1 MSQVRNFVGK
11 KVLENEKL
19 LRELDEKKPSF
30 LPRFIDTEVDGDK
43 LYVTVPFLGSDFKVR
58 KTMLSTTQIFTG
70 GLWAGA
76 AGELFKDVISFPLDT
91 IRTRLMTQGSFQE
104 PVEVDKAS
112 NRQGTVAP
120 SPDPRD
126 LVSKGKEAL
135 SQSQADSANPSEPM
149 STVSAVLQRKTVT
162 LSRPSEASEDL
173 PEGTYTIE
181 RKSFPNPLMDAIS
194 MAASRAVAS
203 IKGKVT
209 DTMEAAQTRTIYRGR

>member
-11 KVLENEKL
+11 KVLENEEF

-43 LYVTVPFLGSDFKVR
+43 LYVTVPFLGNDFKVR
-58 KTMLSTTQIFTG
+58 KTVLSTTQIFTG

-104 PVEVDKAS
+104 PIEIDKAS

-120 SPDPRD
+120 RPNLISEE
-126 LVSKGKEAL
+126 KEAL
-135 SQSQADSANPSEPM
+135 SQSQADSTNPSIPM
-149 STVSAVLQRKTVT
+149 STFSAVLQRKTVT
-162 LSRPSEASEDL
+162 LSRPREASEDL
-173 PEGTYTIE
+173 PEGTYTVE
-181 RKSFPNPLMDAIS
+181 RKSIPNPIINAIS
-194 MAASRAVAS
+194 MAASRAVAG

-209 DTMEAAQTRTIYRGR
+209 DTIEAAQTRTIYRGK

>member
-43 LYVTVPFLGSDFKVR
+43 LYVTVPFLGNDFKVR
-58 KTMLSTTQIFTG
+58 KTVLSTTQIFTG

-112 NRQGTVAP
+112 NRQGTV
-120 SPDPRD
+120 DPRD
-126 LVSKGKEAL
+126 LISKGKEAL

-173 PEGTYTIE
+173 PKGTYTIE
-181 RKSFPNPLMDAIS
+181 RKSIPNPLMDAIS

-209 DTMEAAQTRTIYRGR
+209 DTIEAAQTRTIYRGR